1 MYWRKVVVASV
12 AETNVQPCTR
22 MRSVCSLLVWKPDGL
37 EPGQQQQNHVNAAH
51 TGRQESVQSAGGDG
65 DDAHPAAF
73 MTHADSRL
81 SLTRIS
87 SIDSSRD
94 HKIPRSSEYSEF

>member
-1 MYWRKVVVASV
+1 
-12 AETNVQPCTR
+12 
-22 MRSVCSLLVWKPDGL
+22 MRGVCSLLVWKPDGL
-37 EPGQQQQNHVNAAH
+37 EPGQQQNHVNAAH
-51 TGRQESVQSAGGDG
+51 TGRQESVQSASAGGDG

-81 SLTRIS
+81 SLTSIS

-94 HKIPRSSEYSEF
+94 HKIPRSSECAKL